1 MEILIYKIS
10 GCGYCQK
17 IEELMAR
24 ANVEY
29 QSFVVGK
36 DITRD
41 EFKKQY
47 PSATA
52 YPYTII
58 DGVPIGG
65 LVETVKFFVEKG
77 LVKSNKN
84 SN

>member
-1 MEILIYKIS
+1 MEIKIYKIT
-10 GCGYCQK
+10 GCSYCVK
-17 IEELMAR
+17 MEELMHR

-29 QSFVVGK
+29 QSFIVGK

-47 PSATA
+47 PTATS
-52 YPYTII
+52 YPYTVV

-65 LVETVKFFVEKG
+65 LVETVKLFVEKG
-77 LVKSNKN
+77 LVRSKKN
-84 SN
+84 ST